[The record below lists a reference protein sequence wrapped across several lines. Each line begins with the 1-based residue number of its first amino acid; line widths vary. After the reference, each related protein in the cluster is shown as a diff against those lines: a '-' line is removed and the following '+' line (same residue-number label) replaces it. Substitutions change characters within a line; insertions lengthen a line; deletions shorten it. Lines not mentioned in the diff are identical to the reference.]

1 MLIEIC
7 GNCETYCYDSQR
19 PAREGGCKYVKGLL
33 SPLAE
38 PCNEFK
44 PKRK

>member
-1 MLIEIC
+1 MLINIC
-7 GNCETYCYDSQR
+7 GNCETYNYDSQR
-19 PAREGGCKYVKGLL
+19 PAQDGGCKKVNGTL

-44 PKRK
+44 PKKK